1 MKQNLNVFFLFQE
14 SNRESILLLE
24 HKDDKEDRDGIEE
37 DKSEEDEEK
46 ENEDHRRKSV

>member
-1 MKQNLNVFFLFQE
+1 MIKKIE
-14 SNRESILLLE
+14 M
-24 HKDDKEDRDGIEE
+24 GIEE